1 MLYWSFCVHV
11 SWRCHSERGG
21 VGRVARDAVLSGV
34 RSESLHRVH
43 VQGDCFHG
51 RGRRASQRYHWE
63 DERAGWVIRCH
74 VRSDTFSNNPYVLL
88 CLELCLVPSSVLD
101 VSYQNISS
109 TSILVAWVPPL
120 YPNGRITHYT
130 VYGLNLKSNQ
140 ALKWMT
146 NSTSILI
153 TGQVIVFA
161 AQVIPS
167 EYKPVKCGWTLL

>member
-1 MLYWSFCVHV
+1 M
-11 SWRCHSERGG
+11 
-21 VGRVARDAVLSGV
+21 
-34 RSESLHRVH
+34 
-43 VQGDCFHG
+43 
-51 RGRRASQRYHWE
+51 
-63 DERAGWVIRCH
+63 
-74 VRSDTFSNNPYVLL
+74 
-88 CLELCLVPSSVLD
+88 LD

-167 EYKPVKCGWTLL
+167 EFNPVKYGVHSFIDLDKYTGYKLRVAASTAVGESSLSEEDDIFAFTLEDGGC